1 VRRRAEPASVSIPI
15 VDDEPDV
22 AELCRRRFRCD
33 VRQGLCHA
41 LRQLGRGG
49 AGGGLIDHLACG
61 SFRYQMP
68 GMDGLQLLS
77 EIKQRYPALPVMV
90 VTAYGEEE
98 RRRLLNERLYQ
109 LSTAMTGTTL
119 LDRMTANPP
128 PPSHPWV
135 GRRWDNPPH
144 SSITGLRPV
153 SAVSG
158 PTRGYNATKSLRLMD
173 AIC

>member
-1 VRRRAEPASVSIPI
+1 
-15 VDDEPDV
+15 
-22 AELCRRRFRCD
+22 
-33 VRQGLCHA
+33 
-41 LRQLGRGG
+41 
-49 AGGGLIDHLACG
+49 
-61 SFRYQMP
+61 MP

-128 PPSHPWV
+128 PPIDRSGGGEGQV
-135 GRRWDNPPH
+135 RGMKTSSRRQ
-144 SSITGLRPV
+144 G
-153 SAVSG
+153 
-158 PTRGYNATKSLRLMD
+158 
-173 AIC
+173 

>member
-1 VRRRAEPASVSIPI
+1 
-15 VDDEPDV
+15 
-22 AELCRRRFRCD
+22 
-33 VRQGLCHA
+33 
-41 LRQLGRGG
+41 
-49 AGGGLIDHLACG
+49 
-61 SFRYQMP
+61 MP